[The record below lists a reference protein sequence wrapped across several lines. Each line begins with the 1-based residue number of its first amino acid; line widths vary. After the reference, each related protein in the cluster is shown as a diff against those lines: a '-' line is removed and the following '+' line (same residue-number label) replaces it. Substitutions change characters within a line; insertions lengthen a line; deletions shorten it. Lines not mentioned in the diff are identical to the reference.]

1 MRRTPS
7 YLDGTTVAVSNTQNH
22 RKNIIFSL
30 VAALVVALLAACG
43 QSTPGAEPQ
52 DLPEQ
57 PQLED
62 VATLEWNSVA
72 IGYEADAAP
81 IELSG
86 LDEAVELIGSGADIW
101 GTSDEFFFTYTTLE
115 GDGALTVRLDDE
127 LAADTEALA
136 RVGPSHHRPDRA
148 TGSVDDIASHPR
160 LQRPRRLAHSPSS
173 RQRRLHTPASVSR
186 QGLGRPGLAPID
198 QYADLLHRPPASPL
212 VRQ

>member
-101 GTSDEFFFTYTTLE
+101 GTSDEFFFTFTTLE
-115 GDGALTVRLDDE
+115 GDGALTVRLDE
-127 LAADTEALA
+127 LSASDGWSKAGVMIRDGLDADAANALLHISQ
-136 RVGPSHHRPDRA
+136 GN
-148 TGSVDDIASHPR
+148 GSVFQARTAKGERTVNSAGSEPGAKAPSWIR
-160 LQRPRRLAHSPSS
+160 LDRK
-173 RQRRLHTPASVSR
+173 SV
-186 QGLGRPGLAPID
+186 
-198 QYADLLHRPPASPL
+198 
-212 VRQ
+212 V